1 MKYRWDKKYLYWGV
15 TAFLVILASLICFA
29 AVFRFDVLA
38 TAFGFVMGILT
49 PVFYGLVIA
58 FLMDPI
64 VRTSEKV
71 CMRIFRKQ
79 MQKVA
84 GDPAKTAK
92 RKKAWRAISIVFAIL
107 LVFAILAGLLWLV
120 IPQIINSL
128 GMLVRNS
135 QGYLNN
141 FTQWLDGFLD
151 DDSTVSNLIK
161 NFLGEGYEKIG
172 KILEENVMPQAQ
184 KFVTDMASGAISIV
198 WTLKDLII
206 GFIIAIYFMFHKEKF
221 IAHIKMLLYSFIKK
235 ERVNKMISVGRDAN
249 KYFGGFIIGK
259 ILDSAIIGVLC
270 FIVMTIF
277 RFDYSLLISV
287 IVGVT
292 NIIPFFGPFIGAIPS
307 ALFLLIVD
315 PMQCLY
321 FIVWIL
327 ILQQIDGNII
337 GPMVLGNRTGVSGF
351 WVITSI
357 VVFGG
362 FFGILGIIIAVPAT
376 AVILVLVK
384 RRIAGG
390 LKRRKMAV
398 DTEVYLHEG
407 TIYESD
413 DALDEDDGAYKQP
426 VKSAD
431 VHRAPEAHEQRQKS
445 KYVTWVKGKIKQAQ
459 KKKAEKDSGSNDRND
474 NE

>member
-38 TAFGFVMGILT
+38 NAFSFVMKILT

-58 FLMDPI
+58 FLVDPI
-64 VRTSEKV
+64 VRFSERV
-71 CMRIFRKQ
+71 FMRIFRKQ
-79 MQKVA
+79 MEKVA
-84 GDPAKTAK
+84 DDPGKTAK
-92 RKKAWRAISIVFAIL
+92 RKKMWRAISIVLAIL
-107 LVFAILAGLLWLV
+107 FVFAVLAGLLWLV

-128 GMLVRNS
+128 SMMMKNFE
-135 QGYLNN
+135 GYFSN
-141 FTQWLDGFLD
+141 FTHWLDGFLD
-151 DDSTVSNLIK
+151 GDSTVGKLIK
-161 NFLGEGYEKIG
+161 SFLGEGYEKIG
-172 KILEENVMPQAQ
+172 EILEKNVMPQAQ
-184 KFVTDMASGAISIV
+184 QFVTDMASGAIGFV

-206 GFIIAIYFMFHKEKF
+206 GFIIAIYFLFHKEKF

-270 FIVMTIF
+270 FVVMTIF
-277 RFDYSLLISV
+277 RFDYSLLISA

-321 FIVWIL
+321 FIIWVL

-337 GPMVLGNRTGVSGF
+337 GPMILGNRTGVSGF

-362 FFGILGIIIAVPAT
+362 FFGIVGIIIAVPAC
-376 AVILVLVK
+376 AVLLVLGK
-384 RRIAGG
+384 RRIANG

-413 DALDEDDGAYKQP
+413 DVLDEDDATYKKP
-426 VKSAD
+426 IKSAD

-445 KYVTWVKGKIKQAQ
+445 KYVTWLKNKIQQAQ
-459 KKKAEKDSGSNDRND
+459 NKKGDGKK
-474 NE
+474 

>member
-15 TAFLVILASLICFA
+15 TAFLVIFASLICVA
-29 AVFRFDVLA
+29 ALFRLDVLS
-38 TAFGFVMGILT
+38 TAFGTVLRILS

-58 FLMDPI
+58 FLVDPI
-64 VRTSEKV
+64 VRV
-71 CMRIFRKQ
+71 CERIFARIFKKRLEHLTKENPG
-79 MQKVA
+79 KV
-84 GDPAKTAK
+84 KKVKK
-92 RKKAWRAISIVFAIL
+92 RWRAISILIALIFVM
-107 LVFAILAGLLWLV
+107 AILACLLWLV

-128 GMLVRNS
+128 SMMMKNFEGYYRNFS
-135 QGYLNN
+135 SWIND
-141 FTQWLDGFLD
+141 TMSS
-151 DDSTVSNLIK
+151 DSTFGDLIK
-161 NFLGEGYEKIG
+161 TFVGEGYEKIN
-172 KILEENVMPQAQ
+172 KVLEENVMPQAQ
-184 KFVTDMASGAISIV
+184 QFVSDLASGVIGFI
-198 WTLKDLII
+198 WTLKDILI

-221 IAHIKMLLYSFIKK
+221 IAHLKMILYSFVKK

-270 FIVMTIF
+270 FIVMSIF
-277 RFDYSLLISV
+277 QFDYSLLISV

-321 FIVWIL
+321 FIIWVL
-327 ILQQIDGNII
+327 ILQQLDGNVI
-337 GPMVLGNRTGVSGF
+337 GPMILGNRTGISGF

-357 VVFGG
+357 VIFGG
-362 FFGILGIIIAVPAT
+362 FFGIFGIIIAVPAT
-376 AVILVLVK
+376 AVILVLAK
-384 RRIAGG
+384 RRIADG
-390 LKRRKMAV
+390 LRRRKMAY

-413 DALDEDDGAYKQP
+413 DSQDLDDDAYQKP
-426 VKSAD
+426 IRSAD

-445 KYVTWVKGKIKQAQ
+445 KYVEWVKTKIREAKQ
-459 KKKAEKDSGSNDRND
+459 KKSDSQK
-474 NE
+474 